1 MSRFEGTILIS
12 TLTTEPRDFQ
22 KIANAIVGK
31 GGSVVKQLTSNCP
44 GLFVKVFSSQ
54 RGVGV
59 RCSPSDCD
67 AVHISARTSKDV
79 QTTAQEIGRIARSV
93 MDGTKRGFEIT
104 LSCPVDAVG
113 TVIGSGGSGIARIQE
128 KVADQCNIHYNQ
140 KNGNFEISA
149 SSKAGCERAK
159 IYIADVIKGFYKA
172 QAQQSERQPR
182 GPAGPVFNCL
192 PIEGEEGEGEEDDLE
207 TAVEQ
212 HQRSVFNTIRI
223 GQNALELGSQGSSNS
238 IQNRKQAEV
247 STKERWDIRK
257 ELSTKTDSDGYPL
270 YPTFTRKDRTTLK
283 EQRVEG
289 VHAVPWRAVD
299 EFIAE
304 RQAGQQRRTEE
315 WTSRI
320 HQEQKEKT
328 SWESRRVYET
338 ERHSMSAFPS
348 IGGGSSTVRTE
359 GWGSKPSSINSGEGV
374 VELNEVEQ
382 RKPRFV
388 PLSRK
393 SKKGGVQVGAQV
405 DLSDVLPSL
414 PKAPRSCLVDLT
426 AAMLPTGPRVRK
438 NKLSLQEHDY
448 RLMNHLGKGGSEQDY
463 WIQVHI
469 DEGDTS
475 AEDEFYG
482 PTRQDEY
489 EYTGGE
495 GGEDWWNAD

>member
-1 MSRFEGTILIS
+1 
-12 TLTTEPRDFQ
+12 
-22 KIANAIVGK
+22 
-31 GGSVVKQLTSNCP
+31 
-44 GLFVKVFSSQ
+44 
-54 RGVGV
+54 
-59 RCSPSDCD
+59 
-67 AVHISARTSKDV
+67 
-79 QTTAQEIGRIARSV
+79 
-93 MDGTKRGFEIT
+93 
-104 LSCPVDAVG
+104 
-113 TVIGSGGSGIARIQE
+113 
-128 KVADQCNIHYNQ
+128 
-140 KNGNFEISA
+140 
-149 SSKAGCERAK
+149 
-159 IYIADVIKGFYKA
+159 
-172 QAQQSERQPR
+172 
-182 GPAGPVFNCL
+182 
-192 PIEGEEGEGEEDDLE
+192 
-207 TAVEQ
+207 
-212 HQRSVFNTIRI
+212 
-223 GQNALELGSQGSSNS
+223 
-238 IQNRKQAEV
+238 
-247 STKERWDIRK
+247 
-257 ELSTKTDSDGYPL
+257 
-270 YPTFTRKDRTTLK
+270 
-283 EQRVEG
+283 
-289 VHAVPWRAVD
+289 
-299 EFIAE
+299 
-304 RQAGQQRRTEE
+304 
-315 WTSRI
+315 
-320 HQEQKEKT
+320 
-328 SWESRRVYET
+328 
-338 ERHSMSAFPS
+338 MSAFPS